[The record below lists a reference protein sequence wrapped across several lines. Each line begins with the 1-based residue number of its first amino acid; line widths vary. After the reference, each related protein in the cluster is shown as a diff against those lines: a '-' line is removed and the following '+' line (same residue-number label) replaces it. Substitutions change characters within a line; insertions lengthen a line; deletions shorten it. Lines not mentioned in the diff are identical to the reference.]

1 MKVFKVS
8 NFLFKVISRSW
19 FLFLGILFTV
29 FFLTSTYVNY
39 VTNQNLGY
47 INYIKTQEF
56 SLLSLALSCSASIIF
71 GLKLKDESINYLI
84 SNKFNYFMSAL
95 IASIK
100 LGVYICLI
108 PLSYILMYIFTHKG
122 ITMPYIINGLIE
134 FTFTYILCIICT
146 SMLTTIICFLFEKT
160 IIRVITSS
168 IMILITSSFNNTF
181 FTSNKFIMAILNILN
196 VHEDFDYSLFNNF
209 LGFNHD
215 IRYILDKLIMLFILL
230 IILLIISIKFY
241 KNTKYLKFIKSFI
254 LVFTILTISSFII
267 LYNSFTLVDNTEIF
281 SYNNKIHQDISIE
294 EYKMNLNFGY
304 KLKNEATIKIKN
316 NSENKIKEIS
326 FLLDNIFNVNNIKL
340 NDKNLKFTHEN
351 NKLNITLD
359 NHLEKNSTVN
369 LQINYS
375 GRVNHIDSVGN
386 QYLIANANSIL
397 LPIDSL
403 AWYPSIK
410 QDKDIKFDLN
420 LNSKLKIKSNLNLD
434 AKKNTLSGNSNSV
447 FLIAGNL
454 QTVNIDGYEISFP
467 LDTNI
472 NELYTSLNFL
482 KNDIKSL
489 NLTESEKVQINNRK
503 KILFSPIQ
511 YATNSMIQVVDGTI
525 VYII

>member
-1 MKVFKVS
+1 M
-8 NFLFKVISRSW
+8 
-19 FLFLGILFTV
+19 
-29 FFLTSTYVNY
+29 
-39 VTNQNLGY
+39 
-47 INYIKTQEF
+47 
-56 SLLSLALSCSASIIF
+56 
-71 GLKLKDESINYLI
+71 
-84 SNKFNYFMSAL
+84 
-95 IASIK
+95 
-100 LGVYICLI
+100 
-108 PLSYILMYIFTHKG
+108 
-122 ITMPYIINGLIE
+122 
-134 FTFTYILCIICT
+134 
-146 SMLTTIICFLFEKT
+146 
-160 IIRVITSS
+160 SS
-168 IMILITSSFNNTF
+168 IMILITSSFNNTS
-181 FTSNKFIMAILNILN
+181 FTSNKFFMIVLNILN
-196 VHEDFDYSLFNNF
+196 VHEDFDYSLYNNF
-209 LGFNHD
+209 IGFNHD
-215 IRYILDKLIMLFILL
+215 IRYILDKLIILFILL

-254 LVFTILTISSFII
+254 LVFTLLTISSFII

-326 FLLDNIFNVNNIKL
+326 FLLDNIFNINSIKL

-359 NHLEKNSTVN
+359 NHLEKNSIAN

-375 GRVNHIDSVGN
+375 GRVNYIDSIGN

-397 LPIDSL
+397 LPTDSL

-420 LNSKLKIKSNLNLD
+420 LNSRLKVKSNLNLD
-434 AKKNTLSGNSNSV
+434 TKQNSLSGNSNSV

-472 NELYTSLNFL
+472 NELYTSLDFL

-503 KILFSPIQ
+503 KILFSPMQ
-511 YATNSMIQVVDGTI
+511 YATNSKIQVVDGTI
-525 VYII
+525 VSII

>member
-1 MKVFKVS
+1 
-8 NFLFKVISRSW
+8 
-19 FLFLGILFTV
+19 
-29 FFLTSTYVNY
+29 
-39 VTNQNLGY
+39 
-47 INYIKTQEF
+47 
-56 SLLSLALSCSASIIF
+56 
-71 GLKLKDESINYLI
+71 
-84 SNKFNYFMSAL
+84 MSAL

-181 FTSNKFIMAILNILN
+181 FTSNKFLMAILNILN

-267 LYNSFTLVDNTEIF
+267 LYNSFTLINNTEIF

-326 FLLDNIFNVNNIKL
+326 FLLDNIFNINSIKL

-359 NHLEKNSTVN
+359 NDLEKNSIAN

-375 GRVNHIDSVGN
+375 GRVNYIDSIGN
-386 QYLIANANSIL
+386 QYLIANTNNIL
-397 LPIDSL
+397 LPTDSL

-410 QDKDIKFDLN
+410 QDNDIKFDLN

-434 AKKNTLSGNSNSV
+434 AKKSTLSGNSNSV

-454 QTVNIDGYEISFP
+454 QTINIDGYEITFP
-467 LDTNI
+467 LDTDI
-472 NELYTSLNFL
+472 NELYTLLDSL

-489 NLTESEKVQINNRK
+489 NLTENEKAQINNRK

-511 YATNSMIQVVDGTI
+511 YATNSLIQVVDGTI
-525 VYII
+525 ISIT

>member
-1 MKVFKVS
+1 
-8 NFLFKVISRSW
+8 
-19 FLFLGILFTV
+19 
-29 FFLTSTYVNY
+29 
-39 VTNQNLGY
+39 
-47 INYIKTQEF
+47 
-56 SLLSLALSCSASIIF
+56 
-71 GLKLKDESINYLI
+71 
-84 SNKFNYFMSAL
+84 
-95 IASIK
+95 
-100 LGVYICLI
+100 
-108 PLSYILMYIFTHKG
+108 
-122 ITMPYIINGLIE
+122 
-134 FTFTYILCIICT
+134 
-146 SMLTTIICFLFEKT
+146 
-160 IIRVITSS
+160 
-168 IMILITSSFNNTF
+168 
-181 FTSNKFIMAILNILN
+181 
-196 VHEDFDYSLFNNF
+196 
-209 LGFNHD
+209 
-215 IRYILDKLIMLFILL
+215 
-230 IILLIISIKFY
+230 
-241 KNTKYLKFIKSFI
+241 
-254 LVFTILTISSFII
+254 
-267 LYNSFTLVDNTEIF
+267 
-281 SYNNKIHQDISIE
+281 
-294 EYKMNLNFGY
+294 MNLNFGY